1 MMRTIITAHRKDKA
15 MDVNQIMQAI
25 GTLGFPIV
33 ACCALF
39 YYLNKEQESHK
50 SEMQAVTEALNRN
63 TDALLELKTIIT
75 MLTGRKVNNGS
86 NNAAAGD
93 VQRS

>member
-1 MMRTIITAHRKDKA
+1 MHTIITAHRKDKA

-50 SEMQAVTEALNRN
+50 SEMQAVTDALNRN

>member
-1 MMRTIITAHRKDKA
+1 
-15 MDVNQIMQAI
+15 MDVNQVMQAI

-50 SEMQAVTEALNRN
+50 SEMQTVTDALNRN

>member
-1 MMRTIITAHRKDKA
+1 

>member
-1 MMRTIITAHRKDKA
+1 MRTIITAHRKDKA

-93 VQRS
+93 IQRS

>member
-1 MMRTIITAHRKDKA
+1 

-50 SEMQAVTEALNRN
+50 SEMQAVTDALNRN
-63 TDALLELKTIIT
+63 TDALLELKTIINF
-75 MLTGRKVNNGS
+75 LTGRRRSDGS
-86 NNAAAGD
+86 NNTSAD
-93 VQRS
+93 SVQRS

>member
-1 MMRTIITAHRKDKA
+1 MHTIITAHRKDKA
-15 MDVNQIMQAI
+15 MDVNQVMQAI

-50 SEMQAVTEALNRN
+50 SEMQAVTDALNRN

>member
-1 MMRTIITAHRKDKA
+1 
-15 MDVNQIMQAI
+15 MDVNQVMQAI

-50 SEMQAVTEALNRN
+50 SEMQAVTDALNRN

-86 NNAAAGD
+86 NNAGTD
-93 VQRS
+93 NVQRS

>member
-1 MMRTIITAHRKDKA
+1 
-15 MDVNQIMQAI
+15 MDVNQVMQAI

-50 SEMQAVTEALNRN
+50 SEMQAVTDALNRN

-75 MLTGRKVNNGS
+75 MLTGRSRNNGN

>member
-1 MMRTIITAHRKDKA
+1 
-15 MDVNQIMQAI
+15 MDVNQVMQAI

-39 YYLNKEQESHK
+39 YYLNKEQEAHK
-50 SEMQAVTEALNRN
+50 SEMAAVTEALNRN

-75 MLTGRKVNNGS
+75 MLTGRSRNNGS

>member
-1 MMRTIITAHRKDKA
+1 MDITQ
-15 MDVNQIMQAI
+15 VMQAI
-25 GTLGFPIV
+25 GSLGFPIV

-50 SEMQAVTEALNRN
+50 EEMGAVTEALNRN

-75 MLTGRKVNNGS
+75 MLTGRRQNNGNTAKS
-86 NNAAAGD
+86 E
-93 VQRS
+93 QLQ

>member
-1 MMRTIITAHRKDKA
+1 
-15 MDVNQIMQAI
+15 MDINQVMQAI

-50 SEMQAVTEALNRN
+50 SEMQAVTDALNRN
-63 TDALLELKTIIT
+63 TDALLELKTIINF
-75 MLTGRKVNNGS
+75 LTGRRQNNAS
-86 NNAAAGD
+86 NAAAD
-93 VQRS
+93 SVQRS

>member
-1 MMRTIITAHRKDKA
+1 
-15 MDVNQIMQAI
+15 MDVTQVMQAI
-25 GTLGFPIV
+25 GSLGFPIV

-50 SEMQAVTEALNRN
+50 EEMGAVTEALNRN

-75 MLTGRKVNNGS
+75 MLTGRRSSKDANTES
-86 NNAAAGD
+86 TKH
-93 VQRS
+93 VQ

>member
-1 MMRTIITAHRKDKA
+1 MDITQ
-15 MDVNQIMQAI
+15 VMQAI
-25 GTLGFPIV
+25 GSLGFPIV

-50 SEMQAVTEALNRN
+50 EEMGAVTEALNRN

-75 MLTGRKVNNGS
+75 MLTGRRQNNGGNTAKS
-86 NNAAAGD
+86 E
-93 VQRS
+93 QLQ

>member
-1 MMRTIITAHRKDKA
+1 MDITQ
-15 MDVNQIMQAI
+15 VMQAI
-25 GTLGFPIV
+25 GSLGFPIV

-50 SEMQAVTEALNRN
+50 EEMGAVTEALNRN

-75 MLTGRKVNNGS
+75 MLTGRRSSNANNTKS
-86 NNAAAGD
+86 D
-93 VQRS
+93 ELQRS

>member
-93 VQRS
+93 IQRS

>member
-1 MMRTIITAHRKDKA
+1 

-86 NNAAAGD
+86 NSAAAGD

>member
-1 MMRTIITAHRKDKA
+1 
-15 MDVNQIMQAI
+15 MDVNQVMQAI

-50 SEMQAVTEALNRN
+50 SEMQAVTDALNRN